1 MNAYVKGQTIDLGP
15 WELRDAAGTLT
26 AATSSSCTVLL
37 PDGTSSN
44 PSVTSAST
52 GIYSAT
58 YTPASQIGLYHYETV
73 LTLSDGSKAVN
84 VGEFYVSAT
93 AFDPNPVDLTDL
105 AAVRAFLQ
113 QPAGDVAQDAV
124 IGTLITAASREIQRV
139 FGREF
144 APVSGTV
151 TRQLELDV
159 RKARCELAS
168 YDLRTAVTVKID
180 ADTANPT
187 TLSAGTDFRLLP
199 VSKPDGV
206 WTAIRFF
213 QLPRTA
219 GASCERRVLEITGT
233 WGFPSVPDEVKH
245 WANVTVAEWLR
256 KDVAAFSTVFNLQT
270 DQVDR
275 PAMLPQ
281 SVIAG
286 LGHYRRM
293 GH

>member
-1 MNAYVKGQTIDLGP
+1 MNAYPLGQTIDLGP
-15 WELRDAAGTLT
+15 WELRNAADTLT
-26 AATSSSCTVLL
+26 AATSSSCTVML
-37 PDGTSSN
+37 PDGTTTN
-44 PSVTSAST
+44 PSVTSSAT
-52 GIYSAT
+52 GIYSAA
-58 YTPASQIGLYHYETV
+58 YTPASQIGLYHYETT
-73 LTLSDGSKAVN
+73 LTLADGSKAVN

-93 AFDPNPVDLTDL
+93 AFDPNPADLTDL

-139 FGREF
+139 FSREF
-144 APVSGTV
+144 APVAGTPS
-151 TRQLELDV
+151 RQLELDV
-159 RKARCELAS
+159 RQARCELS
-168 YDLRTAVTVKID
+168 PYDLRSASTVKID

-187 TLSAGTDFRLLP
+187 TLVEGTDYRLLP
-199 VSKPDGV
+199 VGKEHGT

-213 QLPRTA
+213 QLPTVRS
-219 GASCERRVLEITGT
+219 ASCHHRVVEITGT
-233 WGFPSVPDEVKH
+233 WGFPAVPDEVKH
-245 WANVTVAEWLR
+245 WTNVTVSEWLR